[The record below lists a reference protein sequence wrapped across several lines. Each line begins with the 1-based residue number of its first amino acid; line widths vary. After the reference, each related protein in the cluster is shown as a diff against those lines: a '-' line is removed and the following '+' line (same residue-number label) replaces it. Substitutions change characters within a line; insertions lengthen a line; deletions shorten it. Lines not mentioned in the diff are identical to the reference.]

1 MGRIDSQNYDFDDY
15 YKDYGQM
22 DADADD
28 DDDLQGLL
36 WR

>member
-15 YKDYGQM
+15 YKDYGLE
-22 DADADD
+22 ADD
-28 DDDLQGLL
+28 DDDNDLQGLL